1 MSTTQTTLFATNLT
15 RALQAI
21 LQQQHLYQQAAAA
34 LDAADL
40 HVIAHVFRFTAAQE
54 GEHAAILT
62 GLLGNRPP
70 QSSNDSLPEDA
81 APALWLS
88 AAIAGESACAGE
100 LLPEAARSA
109 AQAGQGRIADTLQR
123 IAENDRRHALRF
135 RQYLQALEDGSLL
148 HSAAP
153 TSWFCLACGGLHHGC
168 DAPAHCEGCSAVRSH
183 FIRSSFHPFILQ
195 ER

>member
-1 MSTTQTTLFATNLT
+1 MSTTQTTLFATNL
-15 RALQAI
+15 APVLQAM
-21 LQQQHLYQQAAAA
+21 LQQQRLCQQAANV

-54 GEHAAILT
+54 SEHAAILT
-62 GLLGNRPP
+62 GLLGTRPP
-70 QSSNDSLPEDA
+70 QHTDA
-81 APALWLS
+81 PTPGVTSPALWLS
-88 AAIAGESACAGE
+88 AAIESESTCAGE

-109 AQAGQGRIADTLQR
+109 AQVGLGRTADALLR

-135 RQYLQALEDGSLL
+135 RQCLLALEDGSLL

-168 DAPAHCEGCSAVRSH
+168 DAPAHCESCGALRGH
-183 FIRSSFHPFILQ
+183 FIRSSFHPFTVQ